1 MTVRYT
7 PTLGETINQLIDA
20 KLVNIHTS
28 IPAIVEAYNAQNKT
42 VDVIPA
48 IKRKRIT
55 GEIETIQRINNVPI
69 AYYQSENAIFS
80 FPLQKGDSVQLIFN
94 ERSIDKWRKSGG
106 LVFPDDIRK
115 FDLSDAVAYPTLKYN
130 GSGLEA
136 DSDHLMIKNGNSQ
149 IRLSNGSV
157 EIKGTSDELVDLCNQ
172 LATACS
178 QILTNTQ
185 IGPQAPTN
193 VSTFTSL
200 ATKFSN
206 LKI

>member
-20 KLVNIHTS
+20 KLVNLHTS
-28 IPAIVEAYNAQNKT
+28 IPAIVENYNAQNKT

-55 GEIETIQRINNVPI
+55 GEIETIQKINNIPI

-80 FPLQKGDSVQLIFN
+80 FPLEKGDTVQLIFN
-94 ERSIDKWRKSGG
+94 ERSIDKWRKSGEI
-106 LVFPDDIRK
+106 VFPDDIRK
-115 FDLSDAVAYPTLKYN
+115 FDLSDAVAYPTLKHN
-130 GSGLEA
+130 GSGVEA
-136 DSDHLMIKNGNSQ
+136 DSNNLMIKNGNSQ

-157 EIKGTSDELVDLCNQ
+157 EIKGASDELVDLCNQ
-172 LATACS
+172 LANACS

-185 IGPQAPTN
+185 IGPQAPVN
-193 VSTFTSL
+193 VATFTSL

-206 LKI
+206 LKL